1 MSEKIDKFI
10 RNNFLFI
17 LIVLATLFA
26 IAKKATI
33 WQQKPDIYNKIAK

>member
-26 IAKKATI
+26 FAKKATI
-33 WQQKPDIYNKIAK
+33 WQQKPDINSQIAK